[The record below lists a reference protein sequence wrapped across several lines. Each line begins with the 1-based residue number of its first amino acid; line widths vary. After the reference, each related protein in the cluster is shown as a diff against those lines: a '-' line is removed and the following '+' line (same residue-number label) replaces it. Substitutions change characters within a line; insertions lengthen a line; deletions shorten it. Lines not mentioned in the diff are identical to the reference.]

1 LCGTVGVIPGS
12 TLVTTSC
19 DLREDI
25 QNGDGIRIGTFETT
39 VTTPRDQRTLTL
51 NDPFEGVGG
60 THLKPYKIDL
70 IAQYLEGFTP
80 LPGCFSMLTGSN
92 LVSTTMDVRRFIGV
106 GEVIRLRNQDYTLI
120 GPRTASML
128 VLSNKFKLRSSS
140 AQGCERAY
148 KRIRPWDGGLTP
160 LTCCISTKENS
171 DIMTTD
177 HDLSKELKP
186 GDSIRLRT
194 ETFRVVG
201 VVSPQQF
208 QVAPPSRLSS
218 ISGLR
223 GFLQLNCTRLPGTVG
238 VTKGDSIVTTSA
250 DLRAVLN
257 IGDTIELGNEQFEVV
272 LAPDRMSVVISR
284 DWAEST
290 VNRISMRK
298 CLFPS
303 DDESFGGGWGEGND
317 SNRDMHSASTSPI
330 IPLSTSLR
338 LTHGSSDGVAVL
350 NPAIDD
356 VGAGDRIRLCGV
368 PYTIKSIVSGK
379 GGGGGGGGGGGAI
392 FQLNRPY
399 DGTTGRCRM
408 WRMPLSHKQRILSAL
423 AARRIQ
429 CLSLYCLAKIEEE
442 ERSVSF
448 DMDAEM
454 TRLPATQW
462 TTLEGKDTMETLQE
476 EVDKEQ
482 NAVVPAPGSASTSPS
497 PAGMAKSGD
506 PLTDDNKILEMP
518 AAGPYLP
525 AVPKSEK
532 GNERQSSRKADTLQT
547 FADTEHDAT
556 NDEAI
561 DLSGFPAVEGYKEK
575 EHNDYPAEEGI
586 DRGAKQDIVQTANL
600 AEKRRHRNEIVD
612 NNDLTVETMKK
623 SDKAAA
629 MGNANGQDLLTD
641 WVGELKMSKNATTTK
656 LTNGTVET

>member
-1 LCGTVGVIPGS
+1 
-12 TLVTTSC
+12 
-19 DLREDI
+19 
-25 QNGDGIRIGTFETT
+25 
-39 VTTPRDQRTLTL
+39 
-51 NDPFEGVGG
+51 
-60 THLKPYKIDL
+60 
-70 IAQYLEGFTP
+70 
-80 LPGCFSMLTGSN
+80 
-92 LVSTTMDVRRFIGV
+92 
-106 GEVIRLRNQDYTLI
+106 
-120 GPRTASML
+120 
-128 VLSNKFKLRSSS
+128 
-140 AQGCERAY
+140 
-148 KRIRPWDGGLTP
+148 
-160 LTCCISTKENS
+160 
-171 DIMTTD
+171 
-177 HDLSKELKP
+177 
-186 GDSIRLRT
+186 
-194 ETFRVVG
+194 
-201 VVSPQQF
+201 
-208 QVAPPSRLSS
+208 
-218 ISGLR
+218 
-223 GFLQLNCTRLPGTVG
+223 
-238 VTKGDSIVTTSA
+238 
-250 DLRAVLN
+250 
-257 IGDTIELGNEQFEVV
+257 
-272 LAPDRMSVVISR
+272 
-284 DWAEST
+284 
-290 VNRISMRK
+290 
-298 CLFPS
+298 
-303 DDESFGGGWGEGND
+303 
-317 SNRDMHSASTSPI
+317 
-330 IPLSTSLR
+330 
-338 LTHGSSDGVAVL
+338 
-350 NPAIDD
+350 
-356 VGAGDRIRLCGV
+356 
-368 PYTIKSIVSGK
+368 
-379 GGGGGGGGGGGAI
+379 
-392 FQLNRPY
+392 
-399 DGTTGRCRM
+399 M

-497 PAGMAKSGD
+497 PAGMAKSGE
-506 PLTDDNKILEMP
+506 PLTNDNKILEMP

-525 AVPKSEK
+525 SVPKSEK

-641 WVGELKMSKNATTTK
+641 WVGELKMSKNATTTV
-656 LTNGTVET
+656 NGTVET